1 MQDQKSQSFG
11 NAFLNK
17 GYEYEHNFLKNKGY
31 RKNLFPNKDAIK
43 NKTT

>member
-17 GYEYEHNFLKNKGY
+17 GYEHNFLKNKGY
-31 RKNLFPNKDAIK
+31 RKTYFQ
-43 NKTT
+43 TGMQ

>member
-17 GYEYEHNFLKNKGY
+17 GYEHNFFLKNKGY
-31 RKNLFPNKDAIK
+31 RNPYFQTGSNK
-43 NKTT
+43 NKNT